1 MERGKLIGLD
11 IGTSS
16 VKGVRLS
23 ESGRLEKT
31 AHEGFTYTVGE
42 DGSVE
47 IAAAQYL
54 GACLRAI
61 RTLAEGAK
69 EEIKGVCASAATGNT
84 LLLDEN
90 GAALTPIF
98 NWQDTRATTEAVDVL
113 GEMDKDAFYR
123 QIGWPFNEKT
133 FPLAHLSYWKTQQ
146 PAIYK
151 KAKYVCMS
159 TEYLYKYLTGTFGIS
174 RSAGTPFYLID
185 QEKGAYIP
193 ELLAKLDITEEMLPP
208 IGKSGQIAG
217 RVLGERAEECGLPE
231 GTPFMLGTFDHPSA
245 ARGAGILEEGQLL
258 LSCGTSWVGFFP
270 IRDREK
276 AASAGML
283 LDPFLSENGGAWG
296 AMTSV
301 PSVSAQIKTYVNRYV
316 DASEKAFEKLSA
328 LAQKAEKGAGG
339 LKLLITEAPDD
350 KKVEGYSKENIAR
363 AIMEGTVSLLK
374 DKLDALKEHGIFAKE
389 AVMVGGPS
397 EDPMWIKLI
406 EEMCGFSVRT
416 AQGAHAGAV
425 GAAIMAGIG
434 AGVFQDEE
442 NAMLCLK
449 GE

>member
-1 MERGKLIGLD
+1 MRKLIGLD

-16 VKGVRLS
+16 VKGVRITDN
-23 ESGRLEKT
+23 GKIEKT
-31 AHEGFTYTVGE
+31 AHEGFAYTVQK
-42 DGSVE
+42 DGGVE
-47 IAAAQYL
+47 IPAKDFL
-54 GACLRAI
+54 SACLRAI
-61 RTLAEGAK
+61 RTLSEGAK
-69 EEIKGVCASAATGNT
+69 EEICGLCASAATGNT

-90 GAALTPIF
+90 DAPLTPIF
-98 NWQDTRATTEAVDVL
+98 NWQDTRVTSEANEIL
-113 GEMDKDAFYR
+113 GELDADSFYR
-123 QIGWPFNEKT
+123 QIGWPFGGTT
-133 FPLAHLSYWKTQQ
+133 FPLAHLSYWKVHMPQ
-146 PAIYK
+146 IYK
-151 KAKYVCMS
+151 KAKSVCMS
-159 TEYLYKYLTGTFGIS
+159 TEYLYKYLTGNFGIS
-174 RSAGTPFYLID
+174 RSAGTPFFLID
-185 QEKGAYIP
+185 QKTGKYIP
-193 ELLAKLDITEEMLPP
+193 EILEKLEITEGMLPP
-208 IGKSGQIAG
+208 VGKCGQIAG
-217 RVLGERAEECGLPE
+217 RVRKEHAEECGLME
-231 GTPFMLGTFDHPSA
+231 GTPLMLGSFDHPSA

-276 AASAGML
+276 AASQGML
-283 LDPFLSENGGAWG
+283 LDPFLSENGGPWG

-316 DASEKAFEKLSA
+316 DASPNAFKTLSA
-328 LAQKAEKGAGG
+328 LAGKAENGAGG
-339 LKLLITEAPDD
+339 LKLVITEAPEDT
-350 KKVEGYSKENIAR
+350 KVEGYSKENIAR

-374 DKLDALKEHGIFAKE
+374 DKLDTLKKNGICAKE

-434 AGVFQDEE
+434 AGIFTDEE
-442 NAMLCLK
+442 SATHCLK